1 MHKVRGNYSNCRGES
16 SENVCRSSGGA
27 QGKGKWG
34 SKEDEAQF
42 STRNGAFLSFTP
54 PSKTNVL
61 FLQVFLLNLTRFWT
75 KLRVLVPC
83 FPDFIENSNVRGR
96 IKS

>member
-1 MHKVRGNYSNCRGES
+1 VKTYV
-16 SENVCRSSGGA
+16 GA
-27 QGKGKWG
+27 VEALREKERERG